1 MTKFLHAAL
10 LALSLGA
17 IGVPLSGASAQDMEI
32 QIGPDGPAMRMLDN
46 CDPRYDDCYDRH
58 DYDRRDY
65 DRRNDDRRH
74 YDRRERRDYG
84 EYRRDEC
91 TPDRALR
98 RAERMGIRRARIEAI
113 GRRTI
118 NVIGRSHGDRV
129 IVTFSRR
136 DASCPIL
143 R

>member
-1 MTKFLHAAL
+1 MTKFLHSAL

-17 IGVPLSGASAQDMEI
+17 IGVPLSGASAQDLEI
-32 QIGPDGPAMRMLDN
+32 QIGPDGPSMRMLDN
-46 CDPRYDDCYDRH
+46 CDPRYDDCYDR
-58 DYDRRDY
+58 RD
-65 DRRNDDRRH
+65 

-98 RAERMGIRRARIEAI
+98 RAERMGIRRARIEAV

-136 DASCPIL
+136 DRSCPIL